1 MVQSAHLLDTVTSA
15 CWYAL
20 GPLGILVYIGALR
33 PLLDLAAAPVGD
45 GGMGKSNRGRED
57 VKSKRT
63 TTTARHGHQKP
74 KRSRPAL
81 PRRRRSPSVR
91 GRSVPVPADD
101 SSPISPISPPP
112 PPARPKFRLR
122 PRVATPRGSVL
133 AILRRPAA
141 AVAAVV
147 ESAPS
152 PTIWLWRKAWD
163 DQYMEAGGTWRLLE
177 IKHEDGKVR
186 ELWQWAE

>member
-1 MVQSAHLLDTVTSA
+1 
-15 CWYAL
+15 
-20 GPLGILVYIGALR
+20 
-33 PLLDLAAAPVGD
+33 
-45 GGMGKSNRGRED
+45 MGKSNRGRED

-63 TTTARHGHQKP
+63 TTTARHGHKQP

-91 GRSVPVPADD
+91 GRSVPAVPADD
-101 SSPISPISPPP
+101 SSPISPPP

-133 AILRRPAA
+133 ANLRRPAA

-163 DQYMEAGGTWRLLE
+163 DEYMEAGGTWRLLE